1 MPKTGYHACCKKAG
15 CGKKAV
21 ARKVPKSN
29 LIKGAIRNK
38 HRKRRAATIRRNAA
52 GQFVAKPKGKLT
64 IAQKMVL
71 LQRKKRREARNKKK

>member
-29 LIKGAIRNK
+29 LIKGA
-38 HRKRRAATIRRNAA
+38 
-52 GQFVAKPKGKLT
+52 KLT
-64 IAQKMVL
+64 TAQKMVL